1 MIKKVYLIT
10 KTIFQVFLYLFEVVG
25 ISFLLTSLSNKIWPT
40 NNFMD
45 YLERMTI
52 FYAFYQII
60 IYGILQQLNDIK
72 KDQYLA
78 LLSMYKYINLYIDSK
93 NNNILNDIKRIIE
106 KQLSSDMFNDNEI
119 RAEYID
125 IKTIITDNKSFDQ
138 NSIQIKIIKYEF
150 ITFYTYISLKRLK
163 IKCSV
168 KI

>member
-1 MIKKVYLIT
+1 MLKKRYLIT
-10 KTIFQVFLYLFEVVG
+10 KTIFQIFLYLFEVVG
-25 ISFLLTSLSNKIWPT
+25 ISYLLTSLSNKIWPT

-52 FYAFYQII
+52 FYTFYQII

-78 LLSMYKYINLYIDSK
+78 LLSMYKYINLYIDS
-93 NNNILNDIKRIIE
+93 NDNNILNDIKKIIE
-106 KQLSSDMFNDNEI
+106 KQLSSDIFNDNEI

-138 NSIQIKIIKYEF
+138 NSIQIKIIKYEHCYEEVTLNWKYS
-150 ITFYTYISLKRLK
+150 ILTRL
-163 IKCSV
+163 IK
-168 KI
+168 